1 MIKQLTWH
9 NRFYLSRVFLAPD
22 DGAST
27 GAAAGVTTAQIAS
40 NGVTATATPAINYG
54 ATSTTTTAEIDYK
67 ALYEAEKAERAKIKN
82 ALDKSNS
89 ENAEY
94 KRKERDRMTQ
104 EEQAAADAKARDE
117 ELAQLRQE
125 ITESKVEKIFAS
137 KGVDETAYKDLMSAY
152 VPFLTREQSISL
164 SEKVV
169 ALLTKAQAVAQEQ
182 KNNQSIVKGV
192 VYPGSETSKENASD
206 AKARVARMLGN
217 QDNKALEEQKNIY
230 KL

>member
-1 MIKQLTWH
+1 MRQHIWH
-9 NRFYLSRVFLAPD
+9 NKYYLSRVYLAPD
-22 DGAST
+22 DGTSAGATAS
-27 GAAAGVTTAQIAS
+27 ASTAQIAY
-40 NGVTATATPAINYG
+40 NGTATTSNTIATTGGTAS
-54 ATSTTTTAEIDYK
+54 ATVIDYK

-125 ITESKVEKIFAS
+125 ITESKVEKVFVG
-137 KGVDETAYKDLMSAY
+137 KGLDEKTQKELTSLY
-152 VPFLTREQSISL
+152 VPYLSREQSIAL
-164 SEKVV
+164 SEKIV
-169 ALLTKAQAVAQEQ
+169 AILSKQQAVAQEQ
-182 KNNQSIVKGV
+182 SNNRTIVQGV
-192 VYPGSETSKENASD
+192 VHPGSEGTADTSD
-206 AKARVARMLGN
+206 AKARVAKMLGN